1 MVVMSQS
8 PKSAKIG
15 PAWFR
20 HNRSCARGETIGK
33 SVGKLSPTEWGR
45 LVGHPLLITQRA
57 FQRLRHRVERGWG
70 AGPEGKGQGSL
81 MQEHAS
87 AVQDRAL
94 RCPCMPQKRGKFRAV
109 E

>member
-8 PKSAKIG
+8 PKNAKIG

-57 FQRLRHRVERGWG
+57 FQRLRHRVEGGRS
-70 AGPEGKGQGSL
+70 AGPEGKG
-81 MQEHAS
+81 
-87 AVQDRAL
+87 
-94 RCPCMPQKRGKFRAV
+94 
-109 E
+109 